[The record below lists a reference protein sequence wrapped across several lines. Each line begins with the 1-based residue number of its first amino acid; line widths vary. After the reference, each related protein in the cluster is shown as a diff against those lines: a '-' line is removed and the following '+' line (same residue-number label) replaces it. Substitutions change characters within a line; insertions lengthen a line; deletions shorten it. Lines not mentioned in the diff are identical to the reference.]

1 MSAATQVYYASFD
14 TVFSKLSPTLQQ
26 RIQERIDLVGAQL
39 DSFPHR
45 RLKASNRFRLR
56 VGEYRIVYTFD
67 VAQQTIHL
75 LALGHR
81 REIYRQ

>member
-1 MSAATQVYYASFD
+1 MRAATQVYYASFD
-14 TVFSKLSPTLQQ
+14 TVFTKLSPTLQA
-26 RIQERIDLVGAQL
+26 RIEEKIDLVGARL
-39 DSFPHR
+39 DSFPHQ

-56 VGEYRIVYTFD
+56 VGDYRVVYTFD
-67 VAQQTIHL
+67 VAQHTIHL

>member
-14 TVFSKLSPTLQQ
+14 TVFSNLSPALQT
-26 RIQERIDLVGAQL
+26 RIEEKIDLVGGRL
-39 DSFPHR
+39 DSFPHH

-56 VGEYRIVYTFD
+56 VGDYRVVYTFD
-67 VAQQTIHL
+67 VTHQTIHL
-75 LALGHR
+75 LALGNR